1 MVAAITQVAKV
12 MDLQTV
18 AEYVETDEAR
28 ERVTA
33 LGVDFAQGH
42 AIGRPVAIESLLADV
57 SDEEESS
64 VG

>member
-1 MVAAITQVAKV
+1 ML
-12 MDLQTV
+12 DLETV